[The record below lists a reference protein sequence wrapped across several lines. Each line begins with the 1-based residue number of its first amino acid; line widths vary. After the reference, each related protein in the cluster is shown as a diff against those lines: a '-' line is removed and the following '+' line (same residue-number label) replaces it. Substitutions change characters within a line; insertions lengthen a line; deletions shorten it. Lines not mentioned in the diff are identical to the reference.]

1 MFENLAQLILL
12 FLVIFDPFA
21 SLVIFLVATE
31 KASHEQRKKIANSAL
46 GVAGLVSAIFLL
58 FGTAVLGLFNTS
70 IKEFQ
75 VAGGIVLGIL
85 GIKMVLGYSLANV
98 EDLKN
103 STGWAIASIIG
114 TPLLT
119 GPAAITAIIVSVHDF
134 GRMVTGL
141 ALLMVLLLT
150 MILFYNASRIDKLL
164 GRTSIKVISTIL
176 GLITLSWGVKYVLN
190 GLGV

>member
-1 MFENLAQLILL
+1 MFEPLLQLTIL

-31 KASHEQRKKIANSAL
+31 KMSSSDRKQVANTAVGVAAAVSAL
-46 GVAGLVSAIFLL
+46 FLL
-58 FGTAVLGLFNTS
+58 FGTTVLNLFNTS

-85 GIKMVLGYSLANV
+85 GVKMVLGYSLAKV
-98 EDLKN
+98 EELKN

-119 GPAAITAIIVSVHDF
+119 GPAAITAIIVSVNDY
-134 GRMVTGL
+134 GRTVTTVAL
-141 ALLMVLLLT
+141 AIVLILT
-150 MILFYNASRIDKLL
+150 TILFYNAGRIDKVL

-176 GLITLSWGVKYVLN
+176 GLITLSWGVKYVLS
-190 GLGV
+190 GLEI

>member
-1 MFENLAQLILL
+1 MFQPLLQLIIL
-12 FLVIFDPFA
+12 FVVIFDPFA

-31 KASHEQRKKIANSAL
+31 KTTHDERRKIANTALIVAAAVSAL
-46 GVAGLVSAIFLL
+46 FLL
-58 FGTAVLGLFNTS
+58 FGTAVLSLFNTS

-85 GIKMVLGYSLANV
+85 GVKMVLGYSLARV
-98 EDLKN
+98 EELKN

-119 GPAAITAIIVSVHDF
+119 GPAAITAIIVSVNDY
-134 GRMVTGL
+134 GRAVTGT
-141 ALLMVLLLT
+141 ALFLVFILT
-150 MILFYNASRIDKLL
+150 ALLFYNAGRIDKVL

-176 GLITLSWGVKYVLN
+176 GLITLSWGVKYVLS

>member
-1 MFENLAQLILL
+1 MFEPLLQLIIL

-31 KASHEQRKKIANSAL
+31 KMHLEERRRIANTAVSVAAAVSAL
-46 GVAGLVSAIFLL
+46 FLI
-58 FGTAVLGLFNTS
+58 FGTAVLNLFNTS

-85 GIKMVLGYSLANV
+85 GVKMVLGYSLARV
-98 EDLKN
+98 EELKN

-119 GPAAITAIIVSVHDF
+119 GPAAITAIIVSVHDY
-134 GRMVTGL
+134 GRMVTAVAL
-141 ALLMVLLLT
+141 ALVLVLT
-150 MILFYNASRIDKLL
+150 TLLFYNAGRIDKIL

-176 GLITLSWGVKYVLN
+176 GLITLSWGVKYVLS
-190 GLGV
+190 GLGG

>member
-1 MFENLAQLILL
+1 MLDHLLQLIIL
-12 FLVIFDPFA
+12 FVVIFDPFA

-31 KASHEQRKKIANSAL
+31 KTTHDERRKIANTALIVAAAVSAL
-46 GVAGLVSAIFLL
+46 FLL
-58 FGTAVLGLFNTS
+58 FGTAVLSLFNTS

-85 GIKMVLGYSLANV
+85 GVKMVLGYSLARV
-98 EDLKN
+98 EELKN

-119 GPAAITAIIVSVHDF
+119 GPAAITAIIVSVNDY
-134 GRMVTGL
+134 GRTVTGT
-141 ALLMVLLLT
+141 ALFLVFILT
-150 MILFYNASRIDKLL
+150 ALLFYNAGRIDKVL

-176 GLITLSWGVKYVLN
+176 GLITLSWGVKYVLS

>member
-1 MFENLAQLILL
+1 MFEPLLQLIIL
-12 FLVIFDPFA
+12 FVVIFDSFA

-31 KASHEQRKKIANSAL
+31 KMSFGDRRQVANTAVGVAAGVSAL
-46 GVAGLVSAIFLL
+46 FLL
-58 FGTAVLGLFNTS
+58 FGTSVLSLFNTS

-85 GIKMVLGYSLANV
+85 GVKMVLGYSLAKV
-98 EDLKN
+98 EELKN

-119 GPAAITAIIVSVHDF
+119 GPAAITAIIVSVNDY
-134 GRMVTGL
+134 GRTVTAIAL
-141 ALLMVLLLT
+141 ASVLLFTTL
-150 MILFYNASRIDKLL
+150 IFYNAGRIEKVL

-176 GLITLSWGVKYVLN
+176 GLITLSWGVKYVLS
-190 GLGV
+190 GLGG

>member
-1 MFENLAQLILL
+1 MFEPLLQLIIL

-31 KASHEQRKKIANSAL
+31 KVHAEERRRIANTAVSVAAAVSAL
-46 GVAGLVSAIFLL
+46 FLI
-58 FGTAVLGLFNTS
+58 FGTAVLNLFNTS

-85 GIKMVLGYSLANV
+85 GVKMVLGYSLARV
-98 EDLKN
+98 EELKN

-119 GPAAITAIIVSVHDF
+119 GPAAITAIIVSVNDY
-134 GRMVTGL
+134 GRMVTAVAL
-141 ALLMVLLLT
+141 ALVLVLT
-150 MILFYNASRIDKLL
+150 TLLFYNAGRIDKIL

-176 GLITLSWGVKYVLN
+176 GLITLSWGVKYVLS
-190 GLGV
+190 GLGN

>member
-1 MFENLAQLILL
+1 MFEPLLQLIIL
-12 FLVIFDPFA
+12 FVVIFDPFA

-31 KASHEQRKKIANSAL
+31 KMSFGDRRQVANTAVGVAAGVSAL
-46 GVAGLVSAIFLL
+46 FLL
-58 FGTAVLGLFNTS
+58 FGTSVLSLFNTS

-85 GIKMVLGYSLANV
+85 GVKMVLGYSLAKV
-98 EDLKN
+98 EELKN

-119 GPAAITAIIVSVHDF
+119 GPAAITAIIVSVNDY
-134 GRMVTGL
+134 GRTVTAIAL
-141 ALLMVLLLT
+141 ASVLLFTTL
-150 MILFYNASRIDKLL
+150 IFYNAGRIEKVL

-176 GLITLSWGVKYVLN
+176 GLITLSWGVKYVLS
-190 GLGV
+190 GLGG